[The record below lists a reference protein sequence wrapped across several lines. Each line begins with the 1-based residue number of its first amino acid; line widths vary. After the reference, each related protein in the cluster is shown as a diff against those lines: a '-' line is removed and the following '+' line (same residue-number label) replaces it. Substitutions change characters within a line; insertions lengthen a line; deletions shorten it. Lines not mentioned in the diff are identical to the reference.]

1 MFVYS
6 ILMLFRGK
14 ELFPAMAFLVIVM
27 LIVLTFSISS
37 QVPYQRNELFPKY
50 GMYEGMAE
58 GEIPEEEEEKE
69 KEDEKENF
77 EGEEEEDESPEE
89 KKEGF
94 TLGSLIPGGFDFNK
108 ILATAMGTKPAS
120 EDKKEEKKE
129 GFAVVMPRLTPGS
142 FADQAV
148 VLDKFTKI
156 TKNSDINDPNCYS
169 AGLSNS
175 RGALCLSP
183 ELIDMLKTRGGN
195 M

>member
-1 MFVYS
+1 
-6 ILMLFRGK
+6 MLFRGK

-27 LIVLTFSISS
+27 LVVLTFSISS

-58 GEIPEEEEEKE
+58 DENAKEEEDKE
-69 KEDEKENF
+69 GEKENF
-77 EGEEEEDESPEE
+77 EGSEEDEKEEE

-94 TLGSLIPGGFDFNK
+94 LGNLIPSGFDFNK
-108 ILATAMGTKPAS
+108 LLATAMGTNPAS

-142 FADQAV
+142 FAEQAV

-175 RGALCLSP
+175 RGALCLTP